1 MTTMT
6 TASTPPRMPRIT
18 WIARLA
24 RMTRVARTTS
34 SRGRRLPS
42 LPAAALLGLF
52 CLFTLAAAGQ
62 PASQPSTT
70 AAGTTG
76 QTKASKQRA
85 KPGSA
90 AAPAAPAAAAAPK
103 SAAPQSG
110 APGKPGATG
119 AAPSGSAAGA
129 KPPASPGAPAIGSP
143 TPDMGNID
151 QILEGDE
158 EVLSGGSSFTYDPGN
173 RRDPFKS
180 LLIAPDRPEFRGPR
194 PEGIPGLLIDEI
206 DLKGIFRTQRGYVA
220 QVNAS
225 NQKKSYLLKEG
236 DQLYDGDVMSIGK
249 NEVVFKQIVQDPT
262 ALKPFREIVKS
273 LNPGG

>member
-1 MTTMT
+1 
-6 TASTPPRMPRIT
+6 
-18 WIARLA
+18 
-24 RMTRVARTTS
+24 
-34 SRGRRLPS
+34 
-42 LPAAALLGLF
+42 
-52 CLFTLAAAGQ
+52 
-62 PASQPSTT
+62 
-70 AAGTTG
+70 
-76 QTKASKQRA
+76 
-85 KPGSA
+85 
-90 AAPAAPAAAAAPK
+90 
-103 SAAPQSG
+103 
-110 APGKPGATG
+110 
-119 AAPSGSAAGA
+119 
-129 KPPASPGAPAIGSP
+129 
-143 TPDMGNID
+143 MGNID

-158 EVLSGGSSFTYDPGN
+158 EVLAGGSAFTYDPGN

-194 PEGIPGLLIDEI
+194 PEGVPGLLIDEI
-206 DLKGIFRTQRGYVA
+206 DLKGIFRTARGYVA

>member
-1 MTTMT
+1 MT
-6 TASTPPRMPRIT
+6 TASTPPRIHHIPC
-18 WIARLA
+18 IARML
-24 RMTRVARTTS
+24 RVTA
-34 SRGRRLPS
+34 SRGRSLPL
-42 LPAAALLGLF
+42 LPAAALLWLF

-62 PASQPSTT
+62 QASQPP
-70 AAGTTG
+70 AAGAGATG
-76 QTKASKQRA
+76 QTKAGKERA

-90 AAPAAPAAAAAPK
+90 GAAAPK
-103 SAAPQSG
+103 AAAPQSG
-110 APGKPGATG
+110 AP
-119 AAPSGSAAGA
+119 AAGA
-129 KPPASPGAPAIGSP
+129 KPPASPASPGAPAIGSP

-151 QILEGDE
+151 QILQGDE
-158 EVLSGGSSFTYDPGN
+158 EVLAGGSSFTYDPGN

-194 PEGIPGLLIDEI
+194 PEGIPGLMIDEI
-206 DLKGIFRTQRGYVA
+206 DLKGIFRTARGYVA

-225 NQKKSYLLKEG
+225 NQKKSFLLKEG
-236 DQLYDGDVMSIGK
+236 DQLYDGDVMAIGK

>member
-1 MTTMT
+1 MA
-6 TASTPPRMPRIT
+6 AS
-18 WIARLA
+18 
-24 RMTRVARTTS
+24 RV
-34 SRGRRLPS
+34 RRLPY
-42 LPAAALLGLF
+42 LPAAAML
-52 CLFTLAAAGQ
+52 CLCALAALAPIAAMAQ
-62 PASQPSTT
+62 QPSTT
-70 AAGTTG
+70 TGTTG
-76 QTKASKQRA
+76 QTKAGKERA
-85 KPGSA
+85 KTGSA
-90 AAPAAPAAAAAPK
+90 ATPAAPAAGKP
-103 SAAPQSG
+103 AAPQAG
-110 APGKPGATG
+110 TPARPGA
-119 AAPSGSAAGA
+119 AAPSGSAGATGAAGA
-129 KPPASPGAPAIGSP
+129 PGGRPPAAAPGSPGARALGSP

-158 EVLSGGSSFTYDPGN
+158 EVLSGGSAFTYDPGN

-194 PEGIPGLLIDEI
+194 PEGVPGLLIDEI
-206 DLKGIFRTQRGYVA
+206 DLKGIFRTARGYVA